1 MIPRFPRDRL
11 SSRRRRLKTKRQKK
25 SSSRSATRLHR
36 PGLAPRRALARR
48 SFDRSVVRSIDRVRP
63 TASDAKRCLVLR
75 PKTRHP
81 NTDSREGNEW
91 MRRDANRRF
100 ERASARR
107 VPGTDRDRSE
117 ARERKDTR
125 CFLTSSDER
134 RRARTIGT
142 DDIIVIIVSRSR
154 SSRIVA
160 ERSMV
165 RRLGRR
171 RSS

>member
-1 MIPRFPRDRL
+1 MIPRPRDRL
-11 SSRRRRLKTKRQKK
+11 SSRRRRLKNKRQK
-25 SSSRSATRLHR
+25 SL
-36 PGLAPRRALARR
+36 PPAPRRVSTARASR
-48 SFDRSVVRSIDRVRP
+48 RVAHSRVGRSIGRSIVSDRPTDRP
-63 TASDAKRCLVLR
+63 TARKEVPGFETKKLGT
-75 PKTRHP
+75 PTQ
-81 NTDSREGNEW
+81 TREGNEW

-107 VPGTDRDRSE
+107 VPGADRDRSE